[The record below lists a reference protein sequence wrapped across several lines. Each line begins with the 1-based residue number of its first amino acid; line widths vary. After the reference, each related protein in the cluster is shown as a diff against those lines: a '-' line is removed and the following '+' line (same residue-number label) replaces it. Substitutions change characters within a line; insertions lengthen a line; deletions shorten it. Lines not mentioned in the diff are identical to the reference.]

1 MNSPPSLAAR
11 HLLLRLRPIARALRA
26 AVARQT
32 AAAARL
38 TRPDLTELCIT
49 GEQVELLLDTADA
62 SLDDTA
68 VDVAEAT
75 LSADEQ
81 ADEQLLR
88 DEAAAA
94 GQALPLDRLT
104 SELELTAF
112 ELEALL
118 VCAAPEV
125 DRSFERIIAY
135 VLDDLQRRMPC
146 VELMAALTAP
156 CESERLAR
164 RASLGRFG
172 RLRRL
177 GLLRPLGEAPTEW
190 RQELRLGR
198 GVLELLLGQV
208 DTLALWRDPAEVE
221 LPARIALPADVEAAA
236 VERLGTGLASGDVQ
250 AVGVWGAARD
260 GEEEVVLSLAG
271 AAGRPLRRLVLPLEP
286 DPEPAVRDAI
296 EAASAVGAILW
307 ITSDP
312 LRVPAAERA
321 RATLVAL
328 LGACPVPVIVS
339 GVHPWRPAA
348 WLSARAYAELR
359 LPSASFRARK
369 TLWKAA
375 LPELSDEDAADRAAR
390 FSLAPVEVRAVA
402 RTARTAA
409 GVHEAPAATHL
420 DEASALVTRRQI
432 DHLARVVTP
441 TRTPTELVLPPELH
455 RQVMEVAQFF
465 RVWPRVS
472 EEWGLGR
479 AIASNRGVKALFTGE
494 PGTGKT
500 LAAEVIAGSVGLPLF
515 KVDLAQVVSKW
526 VGETEKNLECVFR
539 EAEES
544 HAVLFFDEADAL
556 FGKRGEVQHGT
567 DRYANLE
574 VSYLLQRLE
583 AFEGLVILAS
593 NLKDQIDVAFTRRFQ
608 IVLHFPRPRE
618 DERLQIWRAALPT
631 AADPGIDF
639 DRLARLDMTGAGI
652 VNSVR
657 TAALLAAHAGA
668 STIEMP
674 HIVEAVARQF
684 RREARV
690 LTAGDLGGPRMGVGS
705 GRL

>member
-221 LPARIALPADVEAAA
+221 LPARIALPADV
-236 VERLGTGLASGDVQ
+236 D
-250 AVGVWGAARD
+250 
-260 GEEEVVLSLAG
+260 
-271 AAGRPLRRLVLPLEP
+271 
-286 DPEPAVRDAI
+286 
-296 EAASAVGAILW
+296 
-307 ITSDP
+307 
-312 LRVPAAERA
+312 
-321 RATLVAL
+321 
-328 LGACPVPVIVS
+328 
-339 GVHPWRPAA
+339 
-348 WLSARAYAELR
+348 
-359 LPSASFRARK
+359 
-369 TLWKAA
+369 
-375 LPELSDEDAADRAAR
+375 
-390 FSLAPVEVRAVA
+390 
-402 RTARTAA
+402 
-409 GVHEAPAATHL
+409 
-420 DEASALVTRRQI
+420 
-432 DHLARVVTP
+432 
-441 TRTPTELVLPPELH
+441 
-455 RQVMEVAQFF
+455 
-465 RVWPRVS
+465 
-472 EEWGLGR
+472 
-479 AIASNRGVKALFTGE
+479 
-494 PGTGKT
+494 
-500 LAAEVIAGSVGLPLF
+500 
-515 KVDLAQVVSKW
+515 
-526 VGETEKNLECVFR
+526 
-539 EAEES
+539 
-544 HAVLFFDEADAL
+544 
-556 FGKRGEVQHGT
+556 
-567 DRYANLE
+567 
-574 VSYLLQRLE
+574 
-583 AFEGLVILAS
+583 
-593 NLKDQIDVAFTRRFQ
+593 
-608 IVLHFPRPRE
+608 
-618 DERLQIWRAALPT
+618 
-631 AADPGIDF
+631 
-639 DRLARLDMTGAGI
+639 
-652 VNSVR
+652 
-657 TAALLAAHAGA
+657 
-668 STIEMP
+668 
-674 HIVEAVARQF
+674 
-684 RREARV
+684 
-690 LTAGDLGGPRMGVGS
+690 
-705 GRL
+705 